1 MEHPTA
7 HTEGQK
13 EMLFGACSLVDFPD
27 SKEFPHHFL
36 SENLFLSDICD
47 SRVILGNENFKVI
60 EDTHFLT

>member
-36 SENLFLSDICD
+36 SDICD